1 MLNFI
6 ETFHREVAKRLD
18 AVDSAGEAAG
28 LMEWANGRVGKCDV
42 YFLWF
47 PATKRLVYTI
57 KCPAGLREGEVEA
70 KSHVEAV
77 AHVEKIIASLRR

>member
-18 AVDSAGEAAG
+18 AVDSAGEAGG
-28 LMEWANGRVGKCDV
+28 LMEWANGKVGKCEV

-47 PATKRLVYTI
+47 PATKRLVYAV
-57 KCPAGLREGEVEA
+57 KCPAGRREGEVET
-70 KSHVEAV
+70 KSYVEAI
-77 AHVEKIIASLRR
+77 AYAEKIISSLRK